1 MKRITEPIENR
12 IEYLSAC
19 SLFSELSSDN
29 VTALAEVSHVRA
41 YEPGEVLFHGGAV
54 ADGLHIVVDGRVK
67 VCRYGAD
74 GREQVL
80 HIFEGGEP
88 CGEVAVFEGRVFP
101 ATAEAMAVSHTLFLL
116 RDDFLAIARKRPELL
131 LGMLAVLSRRLRRFV
146 EMIDDLSLKEVSTRL
161 ARHLLQL
168 SKTSENKNEV
178 ELGTSKVMLASRLGA
193 VAETLSR
200 TLTRMQ
206 NRGIIQV
213 EGRRVILK
221 NIKALERLAEGEK
234 L

>member
-1 MKRITEPIENR
+1 MKRITEPIEKR
-12 IEYLSAC
+12 IEWLSAC
-19 SLFSELSSDN
+19 SLFSELSSDH
-29 VTALAEVSHVRA
+29 VTALAEVAGLRA
-41 YEPGEVLFHGGAV
+41 YEPGEVLFHGGAE
-54 ADGLHIVVDGRVK
+54 ADGLHIIVAGRVK

-88 CGEVAVFEGRVFP
+88 CGEVAVFEGRVYP
-101 ATAEAMAVSHTLFLL
+101 ATAEAMVSSRSLFIL
-116 RDDFLAIARKRPELL
+116 RGEFLRVARTRPELL
-131 LGMLAVLSRRLRRFV
+131 MNMLAVLSRRLRRFV

-168 SKTSENKNEV
+168 SEASGNEV
-178 ELGTSKVMLASRLGA
+178 EVELATSKAMLAARLGA

-206 NRGIIQV
+206 NKGLIQV
-213 EGRRVILK
+213 DGRRVTLK
-221 NIKALERLAEGEK
+221 NPSALKRLADGEK

>member
-1 MKRITEPIENR
+1 MKRITEPIEKR
-12 IEYLSAC
+12 IEWLSAC
-19 SLFSELSSDN
+19 SLFSELSSDH
-29 VTALAEVSHVRA
+29 VTALAEAFHVRA
-41 YEPGEVLFHGGAV
+41 YEPGEVLFHGGAD
-54 ADGLHIVVDGRVK
+54 ADGLHIIVDGRVK

-101 ATAEAMAVSHTLFLL
+101 ATAEAMAASRTLFIL
-116 RDDFLAIARKRPELL
+116 RDDFLSIARERPELL
-131 LGMLAVLSRRLRRFV
+131 LRMLAVLSRRLRRFV
-146 EMIDDLSLKEVSTRL
+146 DMIDDLSLKEVSTRL

-168 SKTSENKNEV
+168 SADSGNSAAV

-206 NRGIIQV
+206 NKGLIQV
-213 EGRRVILK
+213 EGRRVMLK
-221 NIKALERLAEGEK
+221 NIEVLERLAEGEK